1 MEFWM
6 SNIQN
11 DHLRSSKLSFA
22 IDNLSSVVKLPTY
35 HTPRVFWPTRC
46 DKALSE
52 VPCPNPRS
60 ETGAM
65 SRCYDGWHRPSPIPA
80 TEAPHL
86 KPGEEH
92 KATTIN
98 DDQRRSTTINDEL
111 FTTNV
116 SLRASKVMLMISLRT
131 AGSGLHISLEMCRA
145 KQKFINKYKQEPQ
158 VFNKEKC
165 LRKKP
170 WHRIRWTRSSPNAW
184 AAARIGCPMPK
195 TMRMQSTRQEWDK
208 MGEALVI
215 QALSF

>member
-98 DDQRRSTTINDEL
+98 DDQRRSTTN
-111 FTTNV
+111 
-116 SLRASKVMLMISLRT
+116 
-131 AGSGLHISLEMCRA
+131 
-145 KQKFINKYKQEPQ
+145 
-158 VFNKEKC
+158 C
-165 LRKKP
+165 LRQMCLCGL
-170 WHRIRWTRSSPNAW
+170 RRSCWWSL
-184 AAARIGCPMPK
+184 CE
-195 TMRMQSTRQEWDK
+195 QQEVVFTYHWRCA
-208 MGEALVI
+208 EQNRSL
-215 QALSF
+215 